1 MDAKEVLQKLGAI
14 ERQRKLV
21 QSANI
26 GEAMKARLCA
36 ELDGQVRLLDEA
48 LKVIEAN
55 SGAVQAPQPSVSSA
69 SSQAKPA
76 ALGSTR

>member
-1 MDAKEVLQKLGAI
+1 MDAKEALQKLGAI

-55 SGAVQAPQPSVSSA
+55 SGAVQAPQA
-69 SSQAKPA
+69 SSGSPLGPAKQASSK
-76 ALGSTR
+76 